1 LSRRAAS
8 LLQAGDL
15 LGQVALDR
23 YTFVREAYLARRRS
37 LVYDGNPPEETRG
50 RAAPATPALAA
61 NRPRPWCVRGR
72 QPTRCGGRDPRN
84 R

>member
-50 RAAPATPALAA
+50 RAGTRDAGRPAA
-61 NRPRPWCVRGR
+61 NRPGLLRALERR
-72 QPTRCGGRDPRN
+72 QPTPLRRA
-84 R
+84 